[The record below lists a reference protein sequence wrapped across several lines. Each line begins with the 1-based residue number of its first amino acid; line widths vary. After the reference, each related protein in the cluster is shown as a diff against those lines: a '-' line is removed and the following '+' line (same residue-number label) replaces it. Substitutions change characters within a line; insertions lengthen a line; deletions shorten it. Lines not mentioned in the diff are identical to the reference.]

1 MIQSVHR
8 LDGRGKRHLARRHKQ
23 CARRGKRRQT
33 CDNAIPLHMGRFPY
47 SLTEQLRSAVYSL
60 EYQAMSSCFQPT
72 LPSTRYSFASLV

>member
-47 SLTEQLRSAVYSL
+47 SLTEQLRSTVYSL
-60 EYQAMSSCFQPT
+60 EYQAMPSWVHPRP
-72 LPSTRYSFASLV
+72 PSTWYSQASFV